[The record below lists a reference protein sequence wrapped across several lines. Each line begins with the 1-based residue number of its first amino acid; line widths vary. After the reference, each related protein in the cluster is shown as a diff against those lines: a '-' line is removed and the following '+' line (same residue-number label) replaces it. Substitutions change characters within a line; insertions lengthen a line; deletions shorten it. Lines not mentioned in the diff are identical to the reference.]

1 MNWPNRLSLIR
12 VFCIP
17 LITVLLYIPSPAI
30 KWIAAGVFALACAT
44 DYLDG
49 FLARKNNWITDF
61 GKFIDPV
68 ADKLLVLSTLV
79 MLVHLQL
86 VPAWLLILILSREL
100 SVDGLRLVAMT
111 KGQVIAAG
119 PLGKIKT
126 FSQMV
131 VILGL
136 LILRIPLF
144 STWYGIVAGIWI
156 TGITLFSGV
165 DYFRQNLS
173 LIRP

>member
-30 KWIAAGVFALACAT
+30 KWISAALFALACIT
-44 DYLDG
+44 DFLDG
-49 FLARKNNWITDF
+49 FLARKNNWVTDF

-68 ADKLLVLSTLV
+68 ADKLLVLSTLI

-86 VPAWLLILILSREL
+86 VPAWLLILILAREL

-131 VILGL
+131 IILGL

-156 TGITLFSGV
+156 AGITLFSGL
-165 DYFRQNLS
+165 DYFRRNLS

>member
-30 KWIAAGVFALACAT
+30 KWIAAWVFALACAT

-68 ADKLLVLSTLV
+68 ADKLLVLSTLI
-79 MLVHLQL
+79 MLSERGLF
-86 VPAWLLILILSREL
+86 PAWMNVLLLSREL
-100 SVDGLRLVAMT
+100 SVDGLRLIAST
-111 KGQVIAAG
+111 KGHVIAAG

-126 FSQMV
+126 FSQMIFV
-131 VILGL
+131 LFLMITWQ
-136 LILRIPLF
+136 PAF
-144 STWYGIVAGIWI
+144 STWYGTVFALWI
-156 TGITLFSGV
+156 AGITLFSGI
-165 DYFRQNLS
+165 DYFRRNLDVF
-173 LIRP
+173 RE